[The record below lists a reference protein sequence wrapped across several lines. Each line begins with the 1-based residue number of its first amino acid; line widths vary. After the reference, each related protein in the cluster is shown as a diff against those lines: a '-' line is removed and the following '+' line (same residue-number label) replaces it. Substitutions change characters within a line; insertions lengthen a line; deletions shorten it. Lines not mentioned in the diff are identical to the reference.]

1 MIEQLIIFLL
11 FIKACVNGKLVGLVR
26 KLKREINESEGS
38 ERKRREAISRS
49 VESPRIA
56 VAFKAV
62 EMKEQVVRGEMIGI
76 NQRKKRKREKK
87 RKETSDPL
95 GNPSDENPSISESE
109 KSTKS
114 HKKSANRWWF

>member
-1 MIEQLIIFLL
+1 MIEQLITFLL

-26 KLKREINESEGS
+26 KLKGEINESGGS

-56 VAFKAV
+56 VAFNAV
-62 EMKEQVVRGEMIGI
+62 EMKEEVVRDEMIGI

-87 RKETSDPL
+87 KKRNVRSIRK
-95 GNPSDENPSISESE
+95 SI
-109 KSTKS
+109 
-114 HKKSANRWWF
+114 R